1 MIGGLRNDASA
12 CRDVIRPLE
21 TDFPIVGG
29 WSARAEQAGAGSLF
43 VDQASPF
50 IKRIVRHGEF
60 MPFPGMIGGLLEC
73 LFDRLSVDLEIAV
86 EPRFA
91 ET

>member
-1 MIGGLRNDASA
+1 M
-12 CRDVIRPLE
+12 
-21 TDFPIVGG
+21 
-29 WSARAEQAGAGSLF
+29 EQVGAGSLF

-50 IKRIVRHGEF
+50 IKRIVRHVEF
-60 MPFPGMIGGLLEC
+60 VPFPGMIGGLLEY

-86 EPRFA
+86 EARFA